1 MVLVDGPHTRCIPPA
16 GRSGAHNGV
25 PQAAVG
31 QPPRVA
37 PIQALLPGSVELPS
51 RGQRGI
57 LAFTVQL
64 GFLEGE
70 LLWLGGKKHL
80 TCGPKDKT
88 SVSLNLTT
96 SGILQRACPAVL
108 LPTHGRRGR
117 TYPLACR
124 CNSTHRRSLR
134 PGACRMTAHLGS
146 SLCLLHS
153 CCGDSQWDT

>member
-1 MVLVDGPHTRCIPPA
+1 MLVDGPHTRCIPSTA
-16 GRSGAHNGV
+16 RTGAHDGV
-25 PQAAVG
+25 PQAAVS

-57 LAFTVQL
+57 LACTVQL
-64 GFLEGE
+64 SFLEGE
-70 LLWLGGKKHL
+70 LLWLGRKKHL
-80 TCGPKDKT
+80 TCGPIERT
-88 SVSLNLTT
+88 SMSLNLTT
-96 SGILQRACPAVL
+96 SGIPRCACPALL
-108 LPTHGRRGR
+108 LPTHAGMGAA
-117 TYPLACR
+117 YPSACR

-134 PGACRMTAHLGS
+134 PGACHMSAHPGS